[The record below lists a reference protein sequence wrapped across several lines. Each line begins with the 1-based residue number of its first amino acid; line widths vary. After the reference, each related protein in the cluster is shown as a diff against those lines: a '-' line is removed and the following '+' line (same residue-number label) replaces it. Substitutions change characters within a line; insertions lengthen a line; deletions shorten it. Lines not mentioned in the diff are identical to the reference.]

1 MNQTA
6 AVPYNTKRTLDT
18 GTKPPE
24 APVPPTT
31 LGLAELL
38 LKNPERVDQ
47 LNRDP
52 SLQGELF
59 PRLLLIGEVGFLV
72 YSLVMVLLWNVGP
85 VRAADALPLRLP
97 PARWN
102 DGTALSL
109 PAAYTLSIV
118 LASCVCLPS
127 FYFYSLLAGVNMR
140 WSEIVSLIAKGTAAN
155 GIMLLGVLPIYVAAV
170 LGFIV
175 LKVPAE
181 VLALALGL
189 GLLLP
194 FVSGLW
200 GLWAIYQ
207 GVVHTVQ
214 VRPEQWRCGRGCF
227 LRRLTLSWAAVYAT
241 VVPVMVY
248 RLWEFGATLVQNGM

>member
-1 MNQTA
+1 MNPTA
-6 AVPYNTKRTLDT
+6 AVPYPANFPLDT
-18 GTKPPE
+18 DTQWSE
-24 APVPPTT
+24 AQVSPTT

-59 PRLLLIGEVGFLV
+59 PRLLLIGEAGFLV
-72 YSLVMVLLWNVGP
+72 YSLVMVLLWNVAPIPAG
-85 VRAADALPLRLP
+85 DTLPLRLP
-97 PARWN
+97 PANWS
-102 DGTALSL
+102 DGTALAL
-109 PAAYTLSIV
+109 PVAYTLSIL

-140 WSEIVSLIAKGTAAN
+140 FSDIVNLIAKGTAAN
-155 GIMLLGVLPIYVAAV
+155 AIMLLGVLPIYVAGV

-175 LKVPAE
+175 LEVRAE
-181 VLALALGL
+181 VLAWTLGL

-194 FVSGLW
+194 FVSGVW

-207 GVVHTVQ
+207 GVMNTVQ
-214 VRPEQWRCGRGCF
+214 VRPEPWRCRRGCF

-248 RLWEFGATLVQNGM
+248 RLWEYCATLLQHGV